1 MVATSKRAAVM
12 SVPLAK
18 ESQMLPEPFDE
29 VEEMPVFPETVESA
43 PSMREETCCSTSRA
57 EASGQEK

>member
-1 MVATSKRAAVM
+1 M

-43 PSMREETCCSTSRA
+43 PSMREVTCCSTSRA